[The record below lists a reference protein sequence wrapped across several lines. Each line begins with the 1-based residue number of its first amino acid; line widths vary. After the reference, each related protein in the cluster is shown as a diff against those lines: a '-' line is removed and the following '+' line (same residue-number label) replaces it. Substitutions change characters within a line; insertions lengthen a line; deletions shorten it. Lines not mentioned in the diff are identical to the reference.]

1 MTKENTSRQVLL
13 LNSSWEVMRIIGWQ
27 RAVNLYF
34 THKAVTPTGHDD
46 FYSITTNGG
55 VYTLPSVL
63 VLKSYV
69 NIPYHSLI
77 PSRKNIFRRDGLIC
91 QFTGKQLTFSNA
103 TIDHVLPTSRGGVH
117 SWENCVTCDR
127 KVNQK
132 KGDRTPAEAGLKLLQ
147 KPKKPSRAGLV
158 LGLHRNEERWHNFM
172 PKELQGNIV

>member
-1 MTKENTSRQVLL
+1 MTSEQMTRPVLL
-13 LNSSWEVMRIIGWQ
+13 LNASWEVIRIIGWH

-34 THKAVTPTGHDD
+34 THKAVTPTGHED
-46 FYSITTNGG
+46 FYSIDTNGG
-55 VYTLPSVL
+55 VYTLPSAL

-77 PSRKNIFRRDGLIC
+77 PSRKNIFRRDGLVC
-91 QFTGKQLTFSNA
+91 QFTGKQLNFKNA

-132 KGDRTPAEAGLKLLQ
+132 KGNRTPAEAGLKLLR
-147 KPKKPSRAGLV
+147 KPVKPSRAGLV
-158 LGLHRNEERWHNFM
+158 LGLHRHEERWHTYM
-172 PKELQGNIV
+172 PDELKGAMI